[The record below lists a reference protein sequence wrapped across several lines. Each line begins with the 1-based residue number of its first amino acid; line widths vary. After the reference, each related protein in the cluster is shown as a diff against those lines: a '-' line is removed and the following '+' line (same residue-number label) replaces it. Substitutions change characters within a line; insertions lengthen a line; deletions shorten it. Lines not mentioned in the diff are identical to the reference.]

1 MKKIRVALVP
11 RVSGVGGM
19 VSFRRKLSAGM
30 AERGIEISYDVFDPG
45 VDRILVIGGTR
56 QLGQWWQARRRG
68 VRIVQRL
75 DGMNWLHRVR
85 KTGFRHYLRAE
96 YGNLILRLIR
106 NRLAH
111 RVVYQS
117 IFARKW
123 WENAGGKAGIP
134 SSVVYNGVDLEVF
147 RPDEQGGLPTDRMR
161 VLMVEGKIMGG
172 YELGLEH
179 ALSMALGL
187 SDQLNHA
194 HSRIGETGVEL
205 VVVGKVIDKTKA
217 GIDRKL
223 ARSASDKQVSLKWA
237 GLVPSEQ
244 VAEFDRSAHLLYS
257 ADINAAC
264 PNSVL
269 EGMAS
274 GTPVV
279 AFETGALPELLAG
292 GAGKVVPY
300 GGDPWKLDPPNTRSL
315 AEAAFE
321 ILVNREV
328 YSRAARAR
336 AENLFGLD
344 RMVDGYLEAMLG

>member
-1 MKKIRVALVP
+1 MKQIRVALVP

-19 VSFRRKLSAGM
+19 VSFRRKLSAAM
-30 AERGIEISYDVFDPG
+30 AERGIEISYDLADPA
-45 VDRILVIGGTR
+45 VDGILVIGGTR
-56 QLGQWWQARRRG
+56 QIGQLWQAHRRG

-85 KTGFRHYLRAE
+85 RTGFRHYLRAE
-96 YGNLILRLIR
+96 YGNLILRMIR

-111 RVVYQS
+111 RLVYQS
-117 IFARKW
+117 FFARKW
-123 WENAGGKAGIP
+123 WENAGGKARIP
-134 SSVVYNGVDLEVF
+134 SCVVYNGVDLEVF
-147 RPDEQGGLPTDRMR
+147 RPDEQGGLPTDRVR

-179 ALSMALGL
+179 ALSLSLRL
-187 SDQLNHA
+187 SDRLGVA
-194 HSRIGETGVEL
+194 HRRFGEHEVEL
-205 VVVGKVIDKTKA
+205 VVVGQVNDKTKA
-217 GIDRKL
+217 GFEKKL
-223 ARSASDKQVSLKWA
+223 ARSRSDKQVNLKWA
-237 GLVPSEQ
+237 GLVPLEQ
-244 VAEFDRSAHLLYS
+244 VAELDRSAHLLFS

-269 EGMAS
+269 EAMAS

-292 GAGKVVPY
+292 SAGKVVPY
-300 GGDPWKLDPPNTRSL
+300 AGDPWKLDPPDTRSL

-321 ILVNREV
+321 ILENREV

-344 RMVDGYLEAMLG
+344 RMVDGYLEAILG